1 MPVVSELSKVA
12 SVQALY
18 SLCLRYIRVVQ
29 RRKCPCTVQTIQ
41 YTDTFCVQQVS
52 IVYACD
58 IRAVQRSKCSCIVVC
73 LCLQYK
79 FTYAAGFHALQ
90 SMLAAS
96 ELSNAV
102 SVYVVSELSKA
113 ASIHALYS
121 MSMPVVSDLMSSA
134 LSLSMLAVSE
144 LSNVASVHALQSVY
158 ACGIRIVQRS
168 KCPCIIVVCLC
179 LQYHSC
185 TTQQCWTRK
194 LEQIT
199 NSWGKYVLHDQN
211 ILFTCQKCVFVFNSS
226 VQGVLLHSE
235 YNQ

>member
-1 MPVVSELSKVA
+1 
-12 SVQALY
+12 
-18 SLCLRYIRVVQ
+18 
-29 RRKCPCTVQTIQ
+29 
-41 YTDTFCVQQVS
+41 
-52 IVYACD
+52 
-58 IRAVQRSKCSCIVVC
+58 
-73 LCLQYK
+73 
-79 FTYAAGFHALQ
+79 
-90 SMLAAS
+90 MLAAS

-179 LQYHSC
+179 L
-185 TTQQCWTRK
+185 
-194 LEQIT
+194 
-199 NSWGKYVLHDQN
+199 
-211 ILFTCQKCVFVFNSS
+211 
-226 VQGVLLHSE
+226 
-235 YNQ
+235 